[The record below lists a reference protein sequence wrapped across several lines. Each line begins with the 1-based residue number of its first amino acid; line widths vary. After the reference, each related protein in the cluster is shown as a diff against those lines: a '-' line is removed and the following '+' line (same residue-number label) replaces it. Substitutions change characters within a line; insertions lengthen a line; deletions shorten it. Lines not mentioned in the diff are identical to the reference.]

1 MTVAQRDYY
10 EVLGVSRDADAKAIK
25 DAFRQLALKYHPDR
39 NKEPDAEEKFK
50 EIAEAYAVLS
60 DPKKRAE
67 YDAGGF
73 AGVAGYS
80 REDLFGGINFDEV
93 FGGLGFDFGFGLGGG
108 LFDRFFG
115 RRRGPARGENLEV
128 DLAIPLEKVVTGGEA
143 IVHIPR
149 TETCPDCHG
158 SGAAAGTAP
167 RTCKTCGG
175 TGQQSKE
182 RHEGGVAIREIRPC
196 PECGG
201 RGQFIDKPCPKCD
214 GRGEVDYE
222 EKLTVKIP
230 AGVEEGTAL
239 RVPGRGMPSGG
250 PGVPGD
256 LFVVIQTAP
265 DPRFERRGADLWRV
279 ESIEAT
285 EATLGTSLEVPTL
298 DGHATIKVPPGTQPG
313 TVLRCKGKGLP
324 NSGGHGCGSLFVQL
338 NVHVPERL
346 SGEER
351 KLYERL
357 RILHRKDGT

>member
-1 MTVAQRDYY
+1 M
-10 EVLGVSRDADAKAIK
+10 
-25 DAFRQLALKYHPDR
+25 
-39 NKEPDAEEKFK
+39 
-50 EIAEAYAVLS
+50 
-60 DPKKRAE
+60 
-67 YDAGGF
+67 
-73 AGVAGYS
+73 
-80 REDLFGGINFDEV
+80 
-93 FGGLGFDFGFGLGGG
+93 
-108 LFDRFFG
+108 
-115 RRRGPARGENLEV
+115 
-128 DLAIPLEKVVTGGEA
+128 
-143 IVHIPR
+143 HIPR
-149 TETCPDCHG
+149 KETCPDCHG

-167 RTCKTCGG
+167 RTCKTCGD

-256 LFVVIQTAP
+256 LFVVVQTAI
-265 DPRFERRGADLWRV
+265 DPRFERRGADLWRL
-279 ESIEAT
+279 ESIEAA

-313 TVLRCKGKGLP
+313 TVLKCKGKGLP
-324 NSGGHGCGSLFVQL
+324 NFGGHGCGSLFVQL

-357 RILHRKDGT
+357 RILRRKERS